1 MEKLLCGAAKAD
13 ITPDESMLPMPL
25 LGPLKFTHINDH
37 VFVRALAFACGKER
51 CLLLSFDLTVVPYP
65 DILLSALS
73 EELSLGKANIFVCVT
88 HTHETTP
95 LGLSNLFPSEKEE
108 AEKRQRWFEQIQAAA
123 LSVAK
128 ASFSSLRPC
137 RVGYG
142 TGKSYVNCNRDEI
155 KSGDKAELGFNFE
168 RPSDKTVKLVRIE
181 DEAGG
186 LIAVL
191 INYACHAVVMN
202 GCIERGGMG
211 ISGDLPGRT
220 SSAIEE
226 AFGGVCLWTSGA
238 AGDQNPRMM
247 TNFGV
252 KLVDGKPVY
261 QNLGETGHL
270 VLELLS
276 EEHVR
281 DVKRALEKISCSS
294 AEGPIFCRQ
303 ARCFCPRT
311 DGKETQYLCS
321 LMKIGPVTFE
331 GVDGEVPTS
340 TGAAIV
346 SVSPEERTV
355 FISHANGYQGY
366 IPDDWQLEHRSFE
379 AEGAP
384 LQPGYAEKRLT
395 EAFRTLFA
403 ELA

>member
-13 ITPDESMLPMPL
+13 ITPSESMLPMPL

-37 VFVRALAFACGKER
+37 IFVRALAFACGNER
-51 CLLLSFDLTVVPYP
+51 CLLLAFDLTIVPYAKV
-65 DILLSALS
+65 LLPALS
-73 EELSLGKANIFVCVT
+73 EKLSLPQENIFVCAT

-95 LGLSNLFPSEKEE
+95 LGLPHVFPLEEGE
-108 AEKRQRWFEQIQAAA
+108 AEKCRSWFEHIQTAAVGA
-123 LSVAK
+123 ARE
-128 ASFSSLRPC
+128 AFSSLRPC
-137 RVGYG
+137 KVGFG

-281 DVKRALEKISCSS
+281 DVKRAFEQLSWSS
-294 AEGPIFCRQ
+294 AEGCIFCRP

-346 SVSPEERTV
+346 SVSSEEKTV

-384 LQPGYAEKRLT
+384 LRPGYAEKRLT